1 MVSEAGERSWWA
13 RLTAWLTARLA
24 GARGAGGDA
33 AAAAEGGGG
42 RLLAWPP
49 EVDAPTPQARARL
62 INAAL
67 FDRLR
72 VEDVMVPRADIVA
85 VDVDATLK
93 EVAQVFAQNPHSRVP
108 VFRETLDDPLGM
120 VHIKDVVRHLAPS
133 VGNGHEHGDLKILER
148 IRRPVLFAPPSMP
161 AADLLF
167 KMQSRRVHMAL
178 VVDEFGGTDGLVTLE
193 DLVEEIVG
201 DIEDEHDS
209 DTGPLVRT
217 RGPACWEVDAR
228 CDIHEFEAII
238 KRDLASDDVTEEVDT
253 LGGLVFTLVGRVP
266 ERGEVI
272 RHPAGVEFEV
282 SDADPRRIK
291 RLLVRVQP
299 PARASLESDA
309 AP

>member
-1 MVSEAGERSWWA
+1 MVAADPAPASWWT
-13 RLTAWLTARLA
+13 RIKAWLH
-24 GARGAGGDA
+24 GGRGADEALSPAPNGA
-33 AAAAEGGGG
+33 AARPLG
-42 RLLAWPP
+42 WPP

-85 VDVDATLK
+85 VDVNATLK
-93 EVAQVFAQNPHSRVP
+93 DVAQVFAQNPHSRLP

-120 VHIKDVVRHLAPS
+120 VHIKDVVRHLAPG
-133 VGNGHEHGDLKILER
+133 VGNGHEHGDLKLLER
-148 IRRPVLFAPPSMP
+148 IRRPVLFVPPSMP

-167 KMQSRRVHMAL
+167 RMQSRRVHMAI

-201 DIEDEHDS
+201 DIEDEHDA
-209 DTGPLVRT
+209 DPGPVVRT
-217 RGPACWEVDAR
+217 RGPSSWEVDAR
-228 CDIHEFEAII
+228 CDIREFEAIVG
-238 KRDLASDDVTEEVDT
+238 RTLSSDDVMEEVDT
-253 LGGLVFTLVGRVP
+253 LGGLVFTLAGRVP

-291 RLLVRVQP
+291 RLLVRAQA
-299 PARASLESDA
+299 PAVLPSPDGDA
-309 AP
+309 AS